1 MTKMPGFEDDDE
13 GTPPLPHPLDRTWLH
28 PSELFP
34 TARTEGRTSSAT
46 PTHHRTWRRD
56 IVLTVAAGTIGAVA
70 AVTLLGIAGTF
81 ERERARPAPPVRL
94 AGAEDAARV
103 AAKVVPGVT
112 AVITTV
118 ESSESRGSG
127 IAIGAH
133 EVLTTSAVVGDA
145 ARAVPGTTIEICVAN
160 GRRHPATVVG
170 RDSVTGLVLL
180 RVPTLPLRPVSL
192 ALGDRLRAGD
202 WVAAVGRTA
211 STSTWVT
218 SGVVTATGGWTP
230 DLAGTFQ
237 AGMITTNTQL
247 ADDARGGALVD
258 RDGKVVGILATSGAA
273 TPVDMAA
280 DVAAQ
285 LGSQGWASHGSL
297 GIRAADAKAGG
308 ASVVEVAPGSGAER
322 AGLRVGDRII
332 AINGSRTADSA
343 ALVYEL
349 RRRTAGRRV
358 QLRVVRGK
366 VTSVRAATLDDAPAA
381 SVPSPSGPGTS
392 VTTLNQ
398 PVSQPAGLAAP

>member
-1 MTKMPGFEDDDE
+1 MPGFEDDDE

-28 PSELFP
+28 PSELFAA
-34 TARTEGRTSSAT
+34 ARAEGGTSSGP

-70 AVTLLGIAGTF
+70 AVALLGVAGVF
-81 ERERARPAPPVRL
+81 ERDRTGPAPAARL
-94 AGAEDAARV
+94 AGTEDAARV
-103 AAKVVPGVT
+103 VAQVVPGVA

-118 ESSESRGSG
+118 DSAESRGSG

-145 ARAVPGTTIEICVAN
+145 ALAASGTTIEICVAN

-170 RDSVTGLVLL
+170 RDFLTGLVLL
-180 RVPTLPLRPVSL
+180 RVPTLPLQPVSL
-192 ALGDRLRAGD
+192 AAGDRLRAGD

-230 DLAGTFQ
+230 DLAGTVQ
-237 AGMITTNTQL
+237 AGMITTSTQL
-247 ADDARGGALVD
+247 ANDARGGALVD
-258 RDGKVVGILATSGAA
+258 RDGKVVGVLSVSGAA

-280 DVAAQ
+280 AVATQ
-285 LGSQGWASHGSL
+285 LGSHGWASHGSL
-297 GIRAADAKAGG
+297 GIRAADAAAGG
-308 ASVVEVAPGSGAER
+308 ATVVEIARGSGAER

-332 AINGSRTADSA
+332 ALDRSRTPDSA
-343 ALVYEL
+343 TLVYEL
-349 RRRTAGRRV
+349 RRRPAGRRV

-366 VTSVRAATLDDAPAA
+366 LRSVHAATLDDPPAA
-381 SVPSPSGPGTS
+381 SVPTPSGPGTS

-398 PVSQPAGLAAP
+398 PVSQLAGGATP